1 MKVLRFND
9 DQIGILKG
17 ESHVVDISNIISYR
31 AEKGPQRVIQEVIEK
46 IDVFRDEIDR
56 IVAGQPGIPLDAVRL
71 LVPIPRPSKCLGA
84 FLNYMDTPE
93 RKLEPPPLDFFYK
106 APELLGPGG
115 TVELLELPSVTH
127 FHAEAELAFV
137 IGRMAKNISPEEA
150 MDYVFGYVPFFDIS
164 ARGVV
169 RYTRFI
175 AKGQDTFGPCGPW
188 ITTRDEIPDPH
199 ALHVTSWTNGKVS
212 QEFSTEH
219 MTHRIPDQLSWLSR
233 FVLLQPGD
241 VIATGT
247 YHAGRDLL
255 QDRDIVEIEIEKL
268 GRAKFAVR
276 RYRPQMDFR
285 EGAGAGKGGVP
296 MLPRPDDGVK
306 ITKV

>member
-1 MKVLRFND
+1 MKVLRFD
-9 DQIGILKG
+9 DDRIGILKG
-17 ESHVVDISNIISYR
+17 EDRVVDISSIVSYR
-31 AEKGPQRVIQEVIEK
+31 VEKGPQRVIEEVIEK
-46 IDVFRDEIDR
+46 FDSLRGEIER
-56 IVAGQPGIPLDAVRL
+56 IVAGQPGFPIAEVRL
-71 LVPIPRPSKCLGA
+71 LAPIPRPSKCLGA
-84 FLNYMDTPE
+84 FLNYVDTPE

-115 TVELLELPSVTH
+115 MVELLELPSVTH

-137 IGRMAKNISPEEA
+137 IGRAAKNVSPEGA
-150 MDYVFGYVPFFDIS
+150 MGYVFGYVPFFDIS

-188 ITTRDEIPDPH
+188 LTTRDEVPDPH

-212 QEFSTEH
+212 QDFSTEH
-219 MTHRIPDQLSWLSR
+219 MAHKIPDQLAWLSR
-233 FVLLQPGD
+233 FVSLHPAD

-255 QDRDIVEIEIEKL
+255 QDGDLIEIEIERL
-268 GRAKFAVR
+268 GRTKFVIK

-285 EGAGAGKGGVP
+285 EGVGAGKGGVP